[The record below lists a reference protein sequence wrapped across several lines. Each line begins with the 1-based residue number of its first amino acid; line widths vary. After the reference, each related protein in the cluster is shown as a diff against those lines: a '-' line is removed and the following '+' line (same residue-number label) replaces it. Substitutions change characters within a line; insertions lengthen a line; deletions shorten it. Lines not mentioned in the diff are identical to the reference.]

1 MKKVEKYIPKEY
13 SQDKVLDILMKF
25 RPPLIIALVAIMV
38 STIGYM
44 LISKVDLL
52 KAFYMT
58 ILTVTTIGYGE
69 MWDMGVKDRLFNIA
83 VMTLGVGTVMGYSIA
98 VLINIVTSGEV
109 KEIVRFRKMV
119 SDISALKKHYII
131 LGMTDYVKFLVKEFE
146 RKGIP
151 FVIVSDGE
159 SFDAFVKELDV
170 KYFLKLDPSCENSI
184 LLANPESAVGAIVAC
199 DDDYKNLA
207 VTLTVKKVASK
218 LNIKNFFIFSVVNS
232 ISFKDKLFDV
242 GADYVEAVP
251 EITSKRLAFLAENPP
266 VFGCKSIFEEILFGE
281 RDFIGIEEFVVQPGS
296 KVAGKTLKEL
306 NLKEKFRASVIAI
319 RRTDG
324 EIIYLPDED
333 EKLMEGDLIAV
344 VVSKK
349 LVEKIRK
356 AFLTV
361 GIFSRRDVLKKL
373 LKEREN
379 GLG

>member
-1 MKKVEKYIPKEY
+1 MKRVEKYIPKKY

-25 RPPLIIALVAIMV
+25 RPPLIVALIAIMI

-119 SDISALKKHYII
+119 ADISALKKHYII
-131 LGMTDYVKFLVKEFE
+131 LGMTGYVKFLVKEFE

-151 FVIVSDGE
+151 FVIVSEGE
-159 SFDAFVKELDV
+159 GFNAFVKELDV
-170 KYFLKLDPSCENSI
+170 KYFLNLDPSQENSI
-184 LLANPESAVGAIVAC
+184 LLANPEGAVGAIVAC

-207 VTLTVKKVASK
+207 VTLTVKKVVNK
-218 LNIKNFFIFSVVNS
+218 LKIKNFFIFSVVNS
-232 ISFKDKLFDV
+232 TSFKEKLFDV
-242 GADYVEAVP
+242 GADYVEAIP

-266 VFGCKSIFEEILFGE
+266 VFGGKSLFEEILFGE
-281 RDFIGIEEFVVQPGS
+281 KTFIEIEEFVVQPGS
-296 KVAGKTLKEL
+296 KVAGKTLEEL
-306 NLKEKFRASVIAI
+306 NLKERFKASVIAI
-319 RRTDG
+319 KRKDG
-324 EIIYLPDED
+324 DVIYLPGED
-333 EKLMEGDLIAV
+333 EKLVEGDMVAV
-344 VVSKK
+344 VVPGK
-349 LVEKIRK
+349 LVEKLRA
-356 AFLTV
+356 AFLTAGV
-361 GIFSRRDVLKKL
+361 LSRKGILRKL
-373 LKEREN
+373 LKERED